1 MRRRLQKF
9 LPIVLIALA
18 VQILAPVAA
27 AFAAATAA
35 SDPLQSGAI
44 CHDAGRSV
52 PSDQGPGDPNGN
64 PAHDGACSICCITH
78 AAAPLD
84 APKSAPVS
92 VLRRDAQR
100 IAWVDGAT
108 HRPLSRPGSNHQARA
123 PPQLT

>member
-18 VQILAPVAA
+18 VQIIAPIGA
-27 AFAAATAA
+27 AFAAAAAA

-64 PAHDGACSICCITH
+64 PAHDGACSICCLAH
-78 AAAPLD
+78 AGTPLD
-84 APKSAPVS
+84 APKSAS
-92 VLRRDAQR
+92 VNVLHRDARR

-108 HRPLSRPGSNHQARA
+108 HRPLSRPGSNNQARA